1 MINYDALKADI
12 QSLAHKYGES
22 KLLEKQHIIPFMP
35 RITPIPASGKV
46 VGGLE
51 VENAVAAALDM
62 HFTEGH
68 FVETFEQRISDYL
81 GLRFAS
87 MCNSGSSANL
97 LAVTTLKEIVE
108 ADKRERR
115 KKFYTRRHNI
125 PRGLYGP
132 PGSNIITAA
141 AGFPTTINPIIQN
154 GFIPRFVD
162 VEIETYVPTID
173 MIANAVDKD
182 TVGIFMA
189 HTLGNPIPIEDV
201 LALCKE
207 KGIHLIEDN
216 CDALGSTY
224 AGKLTGTFGL
234 MSTLSLYPAHHITAG
249 EGGVVFTK
257 SPIVNKMINSYRD
270 WGRDFW
276 CKNGEDNT
284 CGKRFE
290 WDFPQLHNY
299 DHKYIYSRIGYNLKS
314 TDFQG
319 AIALAQTFRIETF
332 VTKRRENFKQM
343 YGLLSG
349 LEEFIHLPRATKNS
363 EPSWFGFPITVRE
376 PNICVLL
383 TKYLESHKIGTRRL
397 FGGNLLKQ
405 PAYSAINASV
415 TVPNTDIIADNT
427 FWVGIWPGLTS
438 EMVTYTANKII
449 DFFRSEI

>member
-1 MINYDALKADI
+1 MINYEALEADI
-12 QSLAHKYGES
+12 KTLAHKYGES
-22 KLLEKQHIIPFMP
+22 KLIEKQVTSFKPGL
-35 RITPIPASGKV
+35 TPIPASGKV

-51 VENAVAAALDM
+51 VENAVAAAFDM
-62 HFTEGH
+62 HFTEGR
-68 FVETFEQRISDYL
+68 FVEKFEKRIADYL

-97 LAVTTLKEIVE
+97 LAITTLKEIV
-108 ADKRERR
+108 DRIQGR
-115 KKFYTRRHNI
+115 
-125 PRGLYGP
+125 
-132 PGSNIITAA
+132 SNIITAA

-189 HTLGNPIPIEDV
+189 HTLGNPFPIEDV

-270 WGRDFW
+270 WGRDCW
-276 CKNGEDNT
+276 CKTGEDNT

-332 VTKRRENFKQM
+332 VAKRRENFKQM

-449 DFFRSEI
+449 GFFRSEI

>member
-1 MINYDALKADI
+1 MINYEALEADI
-12 QSLAHKYGES
+12 KTLAHKYGES
-22 KLLEKQHIIPFMP
+22 KLIEKQVTSFKPGL
-35 RITPIPASGKV
+35 TPIPASGKV

-51 VENAVAAALDM
+51 VENAVAAAFDM
-62 HFTEGH
+62 HFTEGR
-68 FVETFEQRISDYL
+68 FVEKFEKRIADYL

-97 LAVTTLKEIVE
+97 LAITTLKEIV
-108 ADKRERR
+108 DRIQGR
-115 KKFYTRRHNI
+115 
-125 PRGLYGP
+125 
-132 PGSNIITAA
+132 SNIITAA

-189 HTLGNPIPIEDV
+189 HTLGNPFPIEDV

-249 EGGVVFTK
+249 GGGGVFTK

-270 WGRDFW
+270 WGRDCW
-276 CKNGEDNT
+276 CKTGEDNT

-332 VTKRRENFKQM
+332 VAKRRENFKQM

-449 DFFRSEI
+449 GFFRSEI